1 MKNSIGDKVFFT
13 CNYILLGIFAL
24 TCLFPILHILALSL
38 SDNTNVLAGTI
49 FFLPKGIQF
58 ESYIRLIDGTNIVN
72 AFKNSVVITVVGTL
86 LCMFFTIL
94 AAYPLS
100 RGYFYARKKL
110 TLAIVFTMMFSGGL
124 IPSYL
129 VVKGLGLVNTYGA
142 LWIPGLVSAY
152 NMLILKTFFEG
163 IPDEMI
169 DASRIDGCNEFQLL
183 TRVIL
188 RISGPVLAT
197 LTLLYGVGYWN
208 SFMSVMIY
216 INDSNK
222 MNLTVLVQQ
231 MITNQSMLENAVLS
245 REETE
250 LLMTPEGI
258 QSAAIMIMVI
268 PMLLVYPFLQK
279 YFVKGVMLGSI
290 KG

>member
-1 MKNSIGDKVFFT
+1 
-13 CNYILLGIFAL
+13 
-24 TCLFPILHILALSL
+24 
-38 SDNTNVLAGTI
+38 
-49 FFLPKGIQF
+49 
-58 ESYIRLIDGTNIVN
+58 
-72 AFKNSVVITVVGTL
+72 
-86 LCMFFTIL
+86 
-94 AAYPLS
+94 
-100 RGYFYARKKL
+100 
-110 TLAIVFTMMFSGGL
+110 MMFSGGL

-231 MITNQSMLENAVLS
+231 MITNQSMLENVVLS